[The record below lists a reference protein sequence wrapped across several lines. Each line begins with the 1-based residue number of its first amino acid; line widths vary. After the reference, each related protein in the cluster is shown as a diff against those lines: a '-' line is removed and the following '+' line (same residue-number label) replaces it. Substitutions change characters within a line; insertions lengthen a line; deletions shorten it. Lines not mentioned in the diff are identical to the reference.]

1 MLPDGGV
8 TVKRSLSLTRE
19 TLAEL
24 TSADLGSVV
33 AGLMPSGPTCPAL
46 DCLSD
51 IVCNIT
57 VQPRCV

>member
-1 MLPDGGV
+1 M
-8 TVKRSLSLTRE
+8 KRTLSLKRE

-33 AGLMPSGPTCPAL
+33 GGDLVSGLTCPVL

-51 IVCNIT
+51 DLCGIT
-57 VQPRCV
+57 VQPRCWAP